1 MFISPLHHEN
11 INLSFILNDECM
23 EAKSTYKERTAARQ
37 CRKKCDVR
45 FCVNESSEGKAKEDR
60 PLDLEVRIPKPQ
72 H

>member
-1 MFISPLHHEN
+1 
-11 INLSFILNDECM
+11 M
-23 EAKSTYKERTAARQ
+23 EAKATYKERTAARQ

-60 PLDLEVRIPKPQ
+60 PLDLEVHIPKPQ